1 MPKQSKFETI
11 LADVPSYTQWR
22 YCTDGKR
29 FSQLA
34 PSGNVIEVL
43 DAFLPHICIPGAEKE
58 PPAVIQGRSRKARLA
73 SSVLLLCLKDSV
85 LQERKTAL
93 SERIITNLD
102 KIIWWQKE
110 LLTRCCAYHDSP
122 TQDNALTGFLLPSY
136 RLTQDLAEAILD
148 LPSATELT
156 ALSLASGC
164 LTKHL
169 LERPTYCYI
178 PLLFLV
184 ASLLNSPESKG
195 IFLDVIFDRGSS
207 AINGFVSVVVG
218 IAAFLKVHVSCGD
231 KCAEVSETLSAY
243 RRLLNSLSDDPRYRG
258 ALRKHKYINH
268 FLELLGIL
276 FNRNPAYHNDVVICV
291 TTAFWWIEVHQP
303 RRARKSLLRGGIL
316 SGGLWIRIHAV
327 QNDIEEDEA
336 EEAMCSFLGF
346 TSSQRV
352 RAAIKH
358 VLDNVENHLMQRT
371 GLHETRLRVFYPW
384 HIFALSFAARLPDE
398 ESVEITSRGKS
409 LTFCN
414 NVTHFEITRSSD
426 QVAGLRTCCRCRAVV
441 YCCESC
447 QREDWVHVHRLECR
461 KFSEDNA
468 ALTRDGIPLA
478 RTATHNFEFV
488 SRCFIPVPEAV
499 EEQMLSHKAALERG
513 EVIYIEQDAENPGE
527 IFEIVS
533 VDQYRQTA
541 SGYTL
546 WSPSRFDALLQSV
559 QRTDGMQLV
568 SFVVPCQYEK
578 LHLLCVLMGTSN
590 LIAGMAQIK
599 YQ

>member
-1 MPKQSKFETI
+1 MPKQSKFETMSRRI
-11 LADVPSYTQWR
+11 LNGDIAQMESV
-22 YCTDGKR
+22 
-29 FSQLA
+29 LA
-34 PSGNVIEVL
+34 SWPPSGNVIEVL

-93 SERIITNLD
+93 SERIIANLD

-110 LLTRCCAYHDSP
+110 LLTTGCAYHDSP

-136 RLTQDLAEAILD
+136 RRTQDLAEAILD
-148 LPSATELT
+148 LSSATELT
-156 ALSLASGC
+156 ALFLASGC

-195 IFLDVIFDRGSS
+195 IFLDIIFDRGSS

-231 KCAEVSETLSAY
+231 KCAEVSEILSAY

-276 FNRNPAYHNDVVICV
+276 FNRNPACHNDVVICV

-303 RRARKSLLRGGIL
+303 RRTRKSLLLGGIL
-316 SGGLWIRIHAV
+316 SSGLWILIHAV

-352 RAAIKH
+352 RAAIKR
-358 VLDNVENHLMQRT
+358 VLDDNHLMQRT

-426 QVAGLRTCCRCRAVV
+426 QVAGLRTCSRCRAVV

-478 RTATHNFEFV
+478 RTATHNLEFV